1 MEKMENKMNVRD
13 EEEASDSDRGTE
25 AGSDQEADEDDR
37 DAEGPEVPAGPNG
50 PATEVNLAL
59 APVHPTP
66 TFTSTS
72 PRG

>member
-1 MEKMENKMNVRD
+1 MMEKMENKMNVRD

-50 PATEVNLAL
+50 MFLFSLLYISVQ
-59 APVHPTP
+59 
-66 TFTSTS
+66 
-72 PRG
+72 